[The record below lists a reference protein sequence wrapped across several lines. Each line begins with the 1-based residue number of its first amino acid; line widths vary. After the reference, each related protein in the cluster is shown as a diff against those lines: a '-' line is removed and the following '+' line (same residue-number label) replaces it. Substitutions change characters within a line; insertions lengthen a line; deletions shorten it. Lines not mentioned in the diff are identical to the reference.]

1 MIMSS
6 KSASVAV
13 LALAGLLLISGCA
26 APASPQGGRELGTV
40 EEDPFRSARTDT
52 FVSSSDILTTVKS
65 EPTRLVVEALG
76 IDMPVE
82 PHGLLEGGIMS
93 LPESPFTAGWYE
105 FGAAPNSPSGAT
117 VLAAHVDSRVL
128 GIGPLAAL
136 RTAQPGTQVSLTD
149 SAGVIH
155 VYNIVAVEKIT
166 KSVVPWGQYF
176 SMVGD
181 QRLVLITCGGEFIEE
196 IRNYTDNYIVTAE
209 KVS

>member
-1 MIMSS
+1 
-6 KSASVAV
+6 
-13 LALAGLLLISGCA
+13 
-26 APASPQGGRELGTV
+26 
-40 EEDPFRSARTDT
+40 
-52 FVSSSDILTTVKS
+52 
-65 EPTRLVVEALG
+65 
-76 IDMPVE
+76 
-82 PHGLLEGGIMS
+82 MS